1 MALGRQTGIRREN
14 PRNAEALSVMA
25 TEATARLRSP
35 AGHANGRIAAMTK
48 IVVLLMA
55 LLFAPAALGQTADW
69 QKAWEETLAAA
80 KKEGKVV
87 VVGSPDPVMRNE
99 IIPAFQKRYGI
110 AVEYLATGSS
120 SQTAGRIRTERSSG
134 IYSVDVFMSGLGTT
148 VNVLFPEKM
157 IDPLKPLLLLPEVTD
172 DRNWKRGKPWFI
184 DPDGEY
190 IMMLFANVDSHF
202 YINTAYVKPGEI
214 RSAKDLLDPK
224 WKGKISTEDPTASG
238 TGANTAGHFLRE
250 LGPEFTKKLYLEH
263 DVGTSRDRRQL
274 TDWLARGIY
283 PICLTC
289 RTDDIRD
296 LLKDGFK
303 IVEVFELSDLKSRL
317 NSSPFILSYANKA
330 PHPNAAR
337 VFINWLAGRE
347 ALQIYSRGYESPSLR
362 TDLDESFLNPETIP
376 RSSIA
381 YVDNTEFK
389 WIATERAQAAKDVR
403 ALLKP

>member
-1 MALGRQTGIRREN
+1 M
-14 PRNAEALSVMA
+14 
-25 TEATARLRSP
+25 
-35 AGHANGRIAAMTK
+35 
-48 IVVLLMA
+48 
-55 LLFAPAALGQTADW
+55 
-69 QKAWEETLAAA
+69 
-80 KKEGKVV
+80 
-87 VVGSPDPVMRNE
+87 
-99 IIPAFQKRYGI
+99 
-110 AVEYLATGSS
+110 
-120 SQTAGRIRTERSSG
+120 
-134 IYSVDVFMSGLGTT
+134 YSVDVFMSGLGTT
-148 VNVLFPEKM
+148 VNVLYPEKM

-172 DRNWKRGKPWFI
+172 GKNWKRGKPWFI
-184 DPDGEY
+184 DPDGQY
-190 IMMLFANVDSHF
+190 ILMLFANVDSHF
-202 YINTAYVKPGEI
+202 YINTDYVKPEEI
-214 RSAKDLLDPK
+214 RSAKDLLNPK

-274 TDWLARGIY
+274 TDWLARGTY

-289 RTDDIRD
+289 RTDDIRA

-337 VFINWLAGRE
+337 VFINWLAGKE
-347 ALQIYSRGYESPSLR
+347 ALQIYSRGYKSPSLR
-362 TDLDESFLNPETIP
+362 TDLDESFLDPETIP
-376 RSSIA
+376 RPGIA

-403 ALLKP
+403 ALLRP